1 VRGAVASP
9 ARAHHTHMNTSNEAI
24 LALLFEI
31 QADLAELKQEVATLT
46 ATNQALLNKVEVI
59 DNKVTYLAEEMGM
72 I

>member
-1 VRGAVASP
+1 VRGAVEPP

-46 ATNQALLNKVEVI
+46 ATHHALLNKVEVI

>member
-1 VRGAVASP
+1 VRGAVEPP

-24 LALLFEI
+24 LAFLFEI

-46 ATNQALLNKVEVI
+46 ATHHALLNKVEVI

>member
-1 VRGAVASP
+1 
-9 ARAHHTHMNTSNEAI
+9 MNTSNEAI

>member
-1 VRGAVASP
+1 VRGAVEPS

>member
-1 VRGAVASP
+1 MRGAVASP

-31 QADLAELKQEVATLT
+31 QADLAELNQEVATLT
-46 ATNQALLNKVEVI
+46 ATHHALLNKVEVI

>member
-1 VRGAVASP
+1 
-9 ARAHHTHMNTSNEAI
+9 MNTSNEAI
-24 LALLFEI
+24 LALLFEF

-46 ATNQALLNKVEVI
+46 ATHHALLNKVEVI

>member
-1 VRGAVASP
+1 MRGAVASP

-46 ATNQALLNKVEVI
+46 ATHQALLNKVEVI

>member
-1 VRGAVASP
+1 MRGAVASP